1 MLLLSLG
8 VTRLN
13 LGPFFGL
20 IYGPIFLIYTNAMI
34 YADQQFRKKE
44 LLHFVPALILLPFIP
59 FIGDL
64 LDDHIFGII
73 ITVVIIVQLV
83 IYLSKAYLKVLWFQL
98 NIQNFMSEVVNINL
112 SWLKFLILSVA
123 SLFVLVLV
131 ESLVSQNVTLDN
143 VTIIAL
149 YTFVLVFLNAIYS
162 KGLRQP
168 EIFQGITRE
177 ALHLSKE
184 IETKYKASKLT
195 KEAADGFADLLKDFM
210 VNEKPHLE
218 YELSLEE
225 LATKTGIPQHYL
237 SQVVN
242 ERYEKNF
249 FDFVNSF
256 SLLEAKRLLSDKT
269 LDLRISEVM
278 YDSGF
283 NSKSTF
289 NAVFK
294 KSLGKTPSE
303 YRRSAN

>member
-1 MLLLSLG
+1 
-8 VTRLN
+8 
-13 LGPFFGL
+13 
-20 IYGPIFLIYTNAMI
+20 
-34 YADQQFRKKE
+34 
-44 LLHFVPALILLPFIP
+44 
-59 FIGDL
+59 
-64 LDDHIFGII
+64 
-73 ITVVIIVQLV
+73 
-83 IYLSKAYLKVLWFQL
+83 
-98 NIQNFMSEVVNINL
+98 MSEVVNINL

-131 ESLVSQNVTLDN
+131 ESLVSQNVTLDI
-143 VTIIAL
+143 VTIIVL

-168 EIFQGITRE
+168 EVFQGITKE
-177 ALHLSKE
+177 AVHLSKD
-184 IETKYKASKLT
+184 IETKYKTSKLT
-195 KEAADGFADLLKDFM
+195 EEAADGYADLLKDFM
-210 VNEKPHLE
+210 VNEKPFLE

-225 LATKTGIPQHYL
+225 LATKTGIPQRYL

-256 SLLEAKRLLSDKT
+256 RIEEAKRLLSDKT